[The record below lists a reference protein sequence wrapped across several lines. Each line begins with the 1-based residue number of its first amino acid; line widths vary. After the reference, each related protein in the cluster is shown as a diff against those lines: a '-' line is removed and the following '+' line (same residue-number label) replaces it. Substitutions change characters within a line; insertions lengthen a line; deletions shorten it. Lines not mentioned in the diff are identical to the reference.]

1 MANSCNYS
9 TAGQAYVEAADI
21 LNYFLQDFFFN
32 KNITH
37 IEHIYFAYE
46 QDKLAFFY
54 PGGIATV

>member
-1 MANSCNYS
+1 
-9 TAGQAYVEAADI
+9 